1 MNKGLLVGNQES
13 QERTGGYLNRR
24 GKMIQLKKF
33 PPATTGPFRKDIN
46 WKEVAISLIGHAAI
60 GIILAVS
67 VVGMAGGFDEEKP
80 MTMAC
85 VSCAGGVGR

>member
-1 MNKGLLVGNQES
+1 MITLHRYPQRQPVKVAGP
-13 QERTGGYLNRR
+13 YRR
-24 GKMIQLKKF
+24 DL
-33 PPATTGPFRKDIN
+33 N

-60 GIILAVS
+60 GIVLAVS

-85 VSCAGGVGR
+85 VSCAGGVR